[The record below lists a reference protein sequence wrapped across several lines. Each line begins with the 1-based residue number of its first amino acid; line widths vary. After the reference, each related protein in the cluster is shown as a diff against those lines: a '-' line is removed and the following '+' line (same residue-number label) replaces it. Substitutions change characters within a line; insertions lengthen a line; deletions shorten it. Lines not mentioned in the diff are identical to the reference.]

1 MATNAGDQG
10 DDPDPVDVDK
20 WTQADRD
27 AAKAVERRCGIALV
41 PDGIDD

>member
-10 DDPDPVDVDK
+10 DDPDPVDADE
-20 WTQADRD
+20 WTRADQD
-27 AAKAVERRCGIALV
+27 AARDVERRCGIALV

>member
-1 MATNAGDQG
+1 MATNSGDQG
-10 DDPDPVDVDK
+10 DDPVDVDK

-41 PDGIDD
+41 PDGMDD